1 MEIKQDM
8 DFRDLENNCWGQA
21 VDILKEISDADKEDA
36 LMNYLEEIYYDEIP
50 TLTEINDI
58 LAYDWENVY
67 KDIGMIQWDEL
78 KDLINDKAIK
88 KAKDVIQEIEDKWY
102 EFSVSDE
109 NKDEKGNVIYED
121 MEDWV
126 NDEYSNEP
134 YNLVTSAV
142 DLIADEIDSVADG
155 EEKTDDIDSMIEA
168 ITQCGLEYEFKDFGD
183 IVDMANELDSWMSD
197 NL

>member
-8 DFRDLENNCWGQA
+8 DFRDLEKNCWGQA

-50 TLTEINDI
+50 TLTEINDV

-67 KDIGMIQWDEL
+67 KDIGMVQWDDFKNL
-78 KDLINDKAIK
+78 VDKKAIDKAEK
-88 KAKDVIQEIEDKWY
+88 VINEIEDKWE
-102 EFSVSDE
+102 EFKDSDE
-109 NKDEKGNVIYED
+109 NKDDDGNTIYD
-121 MEDWV
+121 DIEDWV

-142 DLIADEIDSVADG
+142 DLIADEVDSIVDG
-155 EEKTDDIDSMIEA
+155 EEKTDDWDSMVEA
-168 ITQCGLEYEFKDFGD
+168 ITMCGLENEFKDFDD
-183 IVDMANELDSWMSD
+183 IVDMVNELDSWIMD

>member
-67 KDIGMIQWDEL
+67 KDIGMVQWDKL

-142 DLIADEIDSVADG
+142 DLIADEVDSIVDG
-155 EEKTDDIDSMIEA
+155 EEKTDDWDSMVEA
-168 ITQCGLEYEFKDFGD
+168 ITMCGLENEFKDFDD
-183 IVDMANELDSWMSD
+183 IVDMVNELDSWIMD

>member
-50 TLTEINDI
+50 TLTEINDV

-67 KDIGMIQWDEL
+67 KDIGMVQWDDF
-78 KDLINDKAIK
+78 KDLVDKKAIDKAEK
-88 KAKDVIQEIEDKWY
+88 VINEIEDKWE
-102 EFSVSDE
+102 EFKDSDE
-109 NKDEKGNVIYED
+109 NKDNDGNTIYD
-121 MEDWV
+121 DIEDWV
-126 NDEYSNEP
+126 NDEYSSEP
-134 YNLVTSAV
+134 YTLVRSAV
-142 DLIADEIDSVADG
+142 DLIEGEVDRIADD
-155 EEKTDDIDSMIEA
+155 EEKSDDWDSMVEA
-168 ITQCGLEYEFKDFGD
+168 ITRCGLEYEFKDFED
-183 IVDMANELDSWMSD
+183 IVDMVNELDSWIMD

>member
-36 LMNYLEEIYYDEIP
+36 LMDYLEEIYYDEIP
-50 TLTEINDI
+50 TLTEINDV
-58 LAYDWENVY
+58 LAYDWEQVY
-67 KDIGMIQWDEL
+67 EAIGIVQWDEL
-78 KDLINDKAIK
+78 KDLLNDKAIK
-88 KAKDVIQEIEDKWY
+88 KAQKVIQEIEDKWY
-102 EFSVSDE
+102 EFSVSED

-142 DLIADEIDSVADG
+142 DLIADEVDSIIDG
-155 EEKTDDIDSMIEA
+155 EEKTDDWDSMVEA
-168 ITQCGLEYEFKDFGD
+168 ITMCGLESFFDDFED
-183 IVDMANELDSWMSD
+183 IVDMTSNLDSWISD
-197 NL
+197 HL

>member
-50 TLTEINDI
+50 TLTEINDV

-67 KDIGMIQWDEL
+67 KDIGMVQWDNF
-78 KDLINDKAIK
+78 KDLVNKKAIDKAEK
-88 KAKDVIQEIEDKWY
+88 VINEIEDKWE
-102 EFSVSDE
+102 EFKDSDE
-109 NKDEKGNVIYED
+109 NKDDDGNTIYD
-121 MEDWV
+121 DIEDWV
-126 NDEYSNEP
+126 NDEYSQEP
-134 YNLVTSAV
+134 YMLVRSAV
-142 DLIADEIDSVADG
+142 DLIESEVDKIADD
-155 EEKTDDIDSMIEA
+155 EEKSDDWDSMIEA
-168 ITQCGLEYEFKDFGD
+168 ITRCGLEYEFKDFED
-183 IVDMANELDSWMSD
+183 IVDMANELDSWIMD

>member
-50 TLTEINDI
+50 TLTEINDV

-67 KDIGMIQWDEL
+67 KDIGIVQWDDFKNL
-78 KDLINDKAIK
+78 VDKKAIDKAEK
-88 KAKDVIQEIEDKWY
+88 VINEIEDKWE
-102 EFSVSDE
+102 EFKDSDE
-109 NKDEKGNVIYED
+109 NKDDDGNTIYD
-121 MEDWV
+121 DIEDWV
-126 NDEYSNEP
+126 NDEYSQEP
-134 YNLVTSAV
+134 YTLVRSAV
-142 DLIADEIDSVADG
+142 DLIESEVDKIADD
-155 EEKTDDIDSMIEA
+155 EEKSDDWDSMIEA
-168 ITQCGLEYEFKDFGD
+168 ITRCGLEYEFKDFDD
-183 IVDMANELDSWMSD
+183 IVDMANELDSWIMD

>member
-36 LMNYLEEIYYDEIP
+36 LMNYLEDIYYDEIP

-67 KDIGMIQWDEL
+67 KDIGMVQWDDF
-78 KDLINDKAIK
+78 KDLLNDKAIK

-142 DLIADEIDSVADG
+142 DLIADEVDSIVDG
-155 EEKTDDIDSMIEA
+155 EEKSDDWDSMVEA
-168 ITQCGLEYEFKDFGD
+168 ITMCGLENEFKDFDD
-183 IVDMANELDSWMSD
+183 IVDMARELDSWISN